1 MINMS
6 SVLAQCQL
14 GNKCFI
20 NAKAR
25 REGKGEEVGTREEK
39 EEEEVERKQEAF
51 SRTRLASLLN
61 MASAPWAV

>member
-14 GNKCFI
+14 GNKYFI

-25 REGKGEEVGTREEK
+25 RQGKGEVGTREEK
-39 EEEEVERKQEAF
+39 EEEEVEKKQEEF

-61 MASAPWAV
+61 VASAPWAV